1 MGKWLVSLVDT
12 SKLAGWVRS
21 GVAALLGL
29 VAAKW
34 LGGTIFKDVFS
45 PDIINAVAI
54 GVATIAVGIWQ
65 QIAKNLDPDYQKPP
79 SG

>member
-29 VAAKW
+29 VAGKW